1 MATTQQKVL
10 ASLCMT
16 AGERGKR
23 LFAYSR
29 DQAALESLTR
39 RWKGEAEAIRRI
51 KKLAALSRHSLVS
64 EIHPGWIL
72 EKLGGESP
80 RLLNVL
86 RHFLNAEQIQYLR
99 AHLPPQARRLF
110 QEEKG
115 LVDPQV
121 LEVVRPLIEK
131 KLGLTVPLQLGG
143 SFGFPHL
150 GWMKA
155 SDLKI
160 LFRQLG
166 LREVGHAFCGVDG
179 KMLRT
184 FLSRFPLHLVQ
195 EIRSFLHKVGVVAA
209 LDRQQS
215 QAHLV
220 SLSLDQIPAERL
232 FEEVG
237 YSVFARA
244 LSPAERNYF
253 EIVVLRFRPQE
264 GYRLKR
270 FIDESRVGGEEMAIY
285 KQQILQMVISL
296 AEQGLIQKFWRPHE
310 ETTVSEKK
318 VA

>member
-1 MATTQQKVL
+1 MIMATTQQKVL

-39 RWKGEAEAIRRI
+39 RWRGEAEAIKRI

-86 RHFLNAEQIQYLR
+86 RHFLSAEQIQYLR
-99 AHLPPQARRLF
+99 AHLPQQARRLF
-110 QEEKG
+110 QEEG
-115 LVDPQV
+115 VVDPQV

-155 SDLKI
+155 SDLKV

-195 EIRSFLHKVGVVAA
+195 EIRSFLHKVGVVPES
-209 LDRQQS
+209 DRQKAQG
-215 QAHLV
+215 HLV
-220 SLSLDQIPAERL
+220 SLALDQIPAERL

-253 EIVVLRFRPQE
+253 EIIVLRFRPQE

-270 FIDESRVGGEEMAIY
+270 FIEESRVGVETAVY
-285 KQQILQMVISL
+285 QQQILQMVISL